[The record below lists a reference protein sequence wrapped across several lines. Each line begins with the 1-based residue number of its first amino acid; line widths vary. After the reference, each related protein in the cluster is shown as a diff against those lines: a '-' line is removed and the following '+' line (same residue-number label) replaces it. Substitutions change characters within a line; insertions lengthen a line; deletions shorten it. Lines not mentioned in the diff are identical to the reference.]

1 MSIWKK
7 ISLFSILLVL
17 AAGGMI
23 FWQETQK
30 VMSTEPNA
38 WFENHKADCAV
49 VLTGGPSRVREGFD
63 LLSQGRIRKLIISGV
78 FPGAELREIFPE
90 WPFYGPISEEDVVLE
105 KRSGTT
111 FGNARQSL
119 PLVEALKCR
128 DVILVTSHLH
138 MYRSERI
145 FKSVFPPEI
154 QIKPRAIVAGALRPD
169 WIDLGLET
177 IKSLF
182 YRIWAY

>member
-1 MSIWKK
+1 
-7 ISLFSILLVL
+7 
-17 AAGGMI
+17 
-23 FWQETQK
+23 
-30 VMSTEPNA
+30 MSTEPTS
-38 WFENHKADCAV
+38 WFKDQKGDCAV

-63 LLSQGRIRKLIISGV
+63 LLTQGRVRKLIISGV

-128 DVILVTSHLH
+128 NVILVTSRLH

-145 FKSVFPPEI
+145 FRSVFPPEI
-154 QIKPRAIVAGALRPD
+154 HIEPRAIIAGKYRPS
-169 WIDLGLET
+169 WLDLGMET
-177 IKSLF
+177 LKSLF
-182 YRIWAY
+182 YSIWAY

>member
-1 MSIWKK
+1 MKLLSRLALMGLL
-7 ISLFSILLVL
+7 SLIVGTGYL
-17 AAGGMI
+17 
-23 FWQETQK
+23 FWQESQK
-30 VMSTEPNA
+30 VLSTEPTA
-38 WFENHKADCAV
+38 WFQEQTGDCAV

-63 LLSQGRIRKLIISGV
+63 LLAQGRIRKLIISGV

-105 KRSGTT
+105 KRSGST

-128 DVILVTSHLH
+128 NIILVTSRLH

-145 FKSVFPPEI
+145 FKSVFPSEI
-154 QIKPRAIVAGALRPD
+154 EIIPRAIVAGSLKPSF
-169 WIDLGLET
+169 IDLSLESF
-177 IKSLF
+177 KSLF
-182 YRIWAY
+182 YAIWAY